1 MMLVVAGLL
10 SAAPAQ
16 ADRGALSLDVG
27 AGAAGLNL
35 PAPYATGGGN
45 TVGVGF
51 ETMVGL
57 RYALT
62 NALEFTA
69 AAYFEPNVTYVHDGV
84 GVQVPGN
91 ARPLP
96 GTVTNSL
103 YFVGAV
109 GGLRYV
115 GGSVWKLVVGL
126 EAGWCHRVYTGVR
139 FDGSASFPLPSFST
153 NNFVLQPLLGVE
165 WAFADHW
172 SASLI
177 PRFMVLIGPDAT
189 LGASLLLSISYSWF
203 L

>member
-1 MMLVVAGLL
+1 MLLAVGVLL
-10 SAAPAQ
+10 SATSAQ

-27 AGAAGLNL
+27 VGAAGLSL
-35 PAPYATGGGN
+35 PAPYASGTGN

-51 ETMVGL
+51 ETMVGV

-62 NALEFTA
+62 HALEFTVA
-69 AAYFEPNVTYVHDGV
+69 GYFQPSVNYTHDGV
-84 GVQVPGN
+84 TLVTPNGPFS
-91 ARPLP
+91 

-103 YFVGAV
+103 YFLGAV
-109 GGLRYV
+109 GGVRYV
-115 GGSVWKLVVGL
+115 AGSVWKVVVGL
-126 EAGWCHRVYTGVR
+126 EAGWCHRVYTGVH
-139 FDGSASFPLPSFST
+139 FTGAVSFPLASFST
-153 NNFVLQPLLGVE
+153 DNFLLQPLLGVE

-177 PRFMVLIGPDAT
+177 PRVMVLIGPDPT